1 LLPACPCT
9 SCGAPLA
16 VAPGA
21 TVLACDACGTSLHGR
36 PAARRLV
43 DPDWA
48 ALPPKAKASYADDTP
63 ERITVPDAV
72 VPFRIERA
80 TARRLLRER
89 AGRRWLAPR
98 AFRRVDESPSFR
110 AAYLPHWVWG
120 AWTRSRYRAARGD
133 YQWSQAGRAGASRG
147 ARVRG
152 VRWSPAAGTVDR
164 AFTDVSVPATVRVD
178 ARMLEDLARD
188 WTLADATAFDP
199 GLLEGRWVQRYDL
212 EPEVGLELAKARMAA
227 AIEREV
233 RALVGGDAQ
242 HVPVIETAYAGLGYR
257 LVLLPVWLASY
268 PHRGR
273 RRMVAVHGE
282 TGRVVA
288 DRPWSAAKLGIV
300 FALAAAVSG
309 VILYSL
315 L

>member
-1 LLPACPCT
+1 MA
-9 SCGAPLA
+9 A
-16 VAPGA
+16 GA

-48 ALPPKAKASYADDTP
+48 ALAPKAKARYADDTP
-63 ERITVPDAV
+63 EPITVPDAL

-80 TARRLLRER
+80 TARRLLRDR
-89 AGRRWLAPR
+89 ARRRWLAPR
-98 AFRRVDESPSFR
+98 AFRRVDESESFR

-133 YQWSQAGRAGASRG
+133 YEWSQAGRAGAERG
-147 ARVRG
+147 SRVRG

-164 AFTDVSVPATVRVD
+164 SFTDVAVAATVRVD

-188 WTLADATAFDP
+188 WTLGDAVAFDP

-227 AIEREV
+227 AVEREV
-233 RALVGGDAQ
+233 RGLVGGDAQ
-242 HVPVIETAYAGLGYR
+242 HVPVIDTSYAGLGYR

-288 DRPWSAAKLGIV
+288 DRPWSGPKLGIA
-300 FALAAAVSG
+300 FMLAAAVAG

-315 L
+315 W